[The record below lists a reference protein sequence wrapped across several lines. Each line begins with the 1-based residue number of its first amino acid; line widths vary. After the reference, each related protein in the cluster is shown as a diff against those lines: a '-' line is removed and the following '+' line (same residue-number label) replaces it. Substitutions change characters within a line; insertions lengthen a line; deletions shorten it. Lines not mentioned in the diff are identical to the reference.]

1 MAEEITNIKKTE
13 DKPWNLFISWHDD
26 KEGKSKAIALELKEF
41 INFVV
46 PGLNVFCSASISSGE
61 WSPKI
66 DIAFKECTFA
76 IFLLMDDAVKSQ
88 WITFE
93 CGAFYMKALYLAKT
107 DIERD
112 NLMDNYVVYDIKGS
126 TSGVSSPIK
135 KLQVV
140 AITSQSSVKE
150 YFGRLADFSGD
161 CGYETR
167 FDGNW
172 ELFEINRL
180 QFYEKGTA
188 YKRKPYVDGTS
199 KIPVNPPVSVHST
212 PTSIHDISFNS
223 IDFNYTKPKNKEYY
237 GRDEFIKKIRD
248 CFLEGKNSLNVV
260 ATGGMGKT
268 SVAHRYIEVY
278 GDQYKKKLFVTSN
291 DNICQDFNQEL
302 RRCIKRQVP
311 DNDIIFQKN
320 ENDAPFITSQI
331 DLILGKAP
339 NDCLLIIDVNIDKE
353 GLAALKLSNAET
365 KWHILYLSRKRING
379 TLSEGFELPNF
390 ENDLIAARELFCSVY
405 KPIWFDKEKE
415 DDISKLNNL
424 FKLVYY
430 HPLLI
435 EQLSVYGKEGGST
448 YDELCEVVSKNRIEN
463 EMTKN
468 PDYCKYSTCF
478 LDKEQTLDVCLYLKQ
493 LITFKQFDKRED
505 IKYVLQHLIYWQYE
519 YISLDTIN
527 QLLKKEGKSNFKREL
542 NYLTDRVILSSV
554 EYKKSDGIVIMFGK
568 NEGVE
573 YRIHGLLADNLKNE
587 MRDQSLI
594 FDYSHYIANVISL
607 LSSDEKIDSDSDI
620 YKCID
625 NTPLEIFGIGSNKNY
640 IVYEDWQFL
649 RGLAQL
655 KWRDTKLSELSY
667 KAYLFKEFYNYSGQE
682 IYNKVY
688 GEYKEVSSHLI
699 YNEWLSTKSNYN
711 NDLPNEE
718 SDDYGKFIII
728 PVNGV
733 SFKMRKVKH
742 GSFPMGSN
750 DDSFE
755 HPVHQVTLT
764 NDYYIGEVQVT
775 QQLWMTV
782 MGENNNPSLFNE
794 GEKTKN
800 HPVECVSWYDC
811 MDFIIRLNELMKY
824 KNYQF
829 RLPTEAEWEYAAR
842 SGGKKHK
849 YSWTDDAESLLIRG
863 RENEKDLLKRFAF
876 FGDFGNTDE
885 TQPVGQ
891 LYPNSLG
898 IYDMSG
904 NVWEWCQDWAADYS
918 SKSVINPQG
927 PNESPHRVLRGGS
940 WHDRA
945 KYCRVS
951 SRGGRYPDDRFNDTG
966 FRLLLSSQKK
976 DKE

>member
-1 MAEEITNIKKTE
+1 MNNIDPNAVCISYTMKEKDEALVTAFRNMLKEAGIPYNCSQEPIDNTVSEFEDIIGRGTIVVIFYSPDYFKSPHCMNEYALARKNEVHNNIFTVRCYKFVYNDIFRDLVRFWSAEEGDFRLITTNHTKVQEASKSHDFYLQPTHPYSIQNLSSFFPDNPYYTE
-13 DKPWNLFISWHDD
+13 KNLDVLFE
-26 KEGKSKAIALELKEF
+26 KVKGKYYELAGKSKGSNIPAKSLKSL
-41 INFVV
+41 
-46 PGLNVFCSASISSGE
+46 PASI
-61 WSPKI
+61 
-66 DIAFKECTFA
+66 D
-76 IFLLMDDAVKSQ
+76 
-88 WITFE
+88 
-93 CGAFYMKALYLAKT
+93 
-107 DIERD
+107 
-112 NLMDNYVVYDIKGS
+112 
-126 TSGVSSPIK
+126 
-135 KLQVV
+135 
-140 AITSQSSVKE
+140 
-150 YFGRLADFSGD
+150 
-161 CGYETR
+161 
-167 FDGNW
+167 
-172 ELFEINRL
+172 
-180 QFYEKGTA
+180 
-188 YKRKPYVDGTS
+188 
-199 KIPVNPPVSVHST
+199 
-212 PTSIHDISFNS
+212 DISFNS
-223 IDFNYTKPKNKEYY
+223 IDFNYNKPKNKQFY

-353 GLAALKLSNAET
+353 GLEALKLSNAET

-379 TLSEGFELPNF
+379 TLSDGFELPNF

-435 EQLSVYGKEGGST
+435 EQLAVYGKDGDST
-448 YDELCEVVSKNRIEN
+448 YDELCDVVSKNRIEN

-688 GEYKEVSSHLI
+688 GEYKDVSSHLI
-699 YNEWLSTKSNYN
+699 YNEWLYTKSNYN

-718 SDDYGKFIII
+718 SDDFGKFIVI

-733 SFKMRKVKH
+733 SFKMRKVNH
-742 GSFPMGSN
+742 GSFLMGSN
-750 DDSFE
+750 DYPSE
-755 HPVHQVTLT
+755 WPVHNVTLT
-764 NDYYIGEVQVT
+764 NDFYIGEVQVT
-775 QQLWMTV
+775 QQLWMAV
-782 MGENNNPSLFNE
+782 MGENNNPSHFNE
-794 GEKTKN
+794 GEKTNN
-800 HPVECVSWYDC
+800 HPVEFVSWYDC
-811 MDFIIRLNELMKY
+811 MDFIVKLNELMEY
-824 KNYQF
+824 KDYQF

-842 SGGKKHK
+842 SGGKSHE
-849 YSWTDDAESLLIRG
+849 YSW
-863 RENEKDLLKRFAF
+863 
-876 FGDFGNTDE
+876 NTE
-885 TQPVGQ
+885 TQKDVANNVERCLKNFAWFNKNSGRRTHPVATDV
-891 LYPNSLG
+891 LPNELG

-904 NVWEWCQDWAADYS
+904 NVWEWCQDWAGDYS
-918 SKSVINPQG
+918 PKSEMNPQG
-927 PNESPHRVLRGGS
+927 LIGSPARILRGGS
-940 WHDRA
+940 WDFLA
-945 KYCRVS
+945 QNCRVS
-951 SRGGRYPDDRFNDTG
+951 DRHMVTPITRYYSYG
-966 FRLLLSSQKK
+966 FRLLLSSQKN
-976 DKE
+976 DEE